1 MPTYSQ
7 TVYVDVDLDD
17 FEDED
22 LAEELQSRGYTVSEK
37 NAEPELDIVDVEQY
51 WNRGDKKEA
60 LILLERKFPE
70 LIGISKLAD

>member
-1 MPTYSQ
+1 MPTFEQ

-17 FEDED
+17 FDDED
-22 LAEELQSRGYTVSEK
+22 LAKELQSRGYMVSEK
-37 NAEPELDIVDVEQY
+37 NAELELDTVSVEQY

-70 LIGISKLAD
+70 LIGIAKLVD

>member
-7 TVYVDVDLDD
+7 TVYVDVELGD

-22 LAEELQSRGYTVSEK
+22 LAEELQSRGYMVSEK
-37 NAEPELDIVDVEQY
+37 NAELDIVSIEQY